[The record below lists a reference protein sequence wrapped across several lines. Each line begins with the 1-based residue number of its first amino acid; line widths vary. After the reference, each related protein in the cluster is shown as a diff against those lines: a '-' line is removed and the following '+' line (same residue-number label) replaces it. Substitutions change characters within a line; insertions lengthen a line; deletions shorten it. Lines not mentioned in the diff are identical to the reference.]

1 MNHEHTLQRLDELI
15 QSRSILQHP
24 FYKAWQRGELSVRQ
38 LAVYAKSY
46 YPHVASFP
54 NYLRSAIAASRDA
67 GIRENLESN
76 LADEL
81 SNPAP
86 HHELWLD
93 FAAGLGVDRN
103 DVTAAE
109 PSTFAS
115 STVGTFSRLAAG
127 ETAGAVAALYAYESQ
142 QPGVSKTK
150 MDGLR
155 RHYGV
160 SDTRV
165 LAYFEV
171 HAEKDIEHSEGE
183 RQALLR
189 CLETGSRED
198 VILGSTKDALDAYWG
213 LLDGICEEAVVSAVC
228 ER

>member
-1 MNHEHTLQRLDELI
+1 MNNEQTLRRLDELI

-24 FYKAWQRGELSVRQ
+24 FYRAWQRGELNVGQ

-54 NYLRSAIAASRDA
+54 DYLRSAIAASRDA
-67 GIRENLESN
+67 GIRANLESN

-103 DVTAAE
+103 DVIAAAPTA
-109 PSTFAS
+109 FAS
-115 STVGTFSRLAAG
+115 STVGTFNRLAAG

-142 QPGVSKTK
+142 QPAVSKTK

-155 RHYGV
+155 MHYGV
-160 SDTRV
+160 SGTRV

-171 HAEKDIEHSEGE
+171 HAEKDVEHSEGE

-198 VILGSTKDALDAYWG
+198 VVLGSTSDALEAYWG
-213 LLDGICEEAVVSAVC
+213 LLNGICKEAGIDAKC
-228 ER
+228 